1 MYSESMSE
9 TSSRERLEADLHVWA
24 RALNIHEYMS
34 ADAKA
39 FAAWVDLCA
48 PVRASHEN
56 RLLACKDL
64 SVVLFTLD
72 DYEGDDYLDL
82 FAACEAAL
90 DLAPP
95 ASGPQWQ
102 PLVRAYSA
110 VVREVEAK
118 GFDTSQYK
126 AWRRA
131 LLREYRQRNR
141 VRQAGETLDSGA
153 HLERRRTT
161 VYTRQWINLWEIL
174 EGCPLSSEDR
184 SSALT
189 IELLEQMVEW
199 QVLENELVS
208 VDRDLARGEQNLIAI
223 ISRERSMSLQSA
235 AGMVTEAHGAAT
247 RRLEALLRDFRDSF
261 SSQRQQGYADILERC
276 YRGAIEINQVRL
288 ARYRRMV

>member
-1 MYSESMSE
+1 MYPESMSE
-9 TSSRERLEADLHVWA
+9 ASSRERLEADLHGWA
-24 RALNIHEYMS
+24 RGLNIHEYTS

-39 FAAWVDLCA
+39 VAAWVDLCA
-48 PVRASHEN
+48 PVRSNHEN

-64 SVVLFTLD
+64 SAVLFTLD

-90 DLAPP
+90 DLTPP
-95 ASGPQWQ
+95 ASGLQWQ
-102 PLVRAYSA
+102 PLVTAYSA
-110 VVREVEAK
+110 VVREVEAR

-141 VRQAGETLDSGA
+141 LRQAGETLDSGA

-235 AGMVTEAHGAAT
+235 AGMVTETHGAAT

-261 SSQRQQGYADILERC
+261 SSQQQQGYADILERC
-276 YRGAIEINQVRL
+276 YRGAVEINQVRL
-288 ARYRRMV
+288 ARYRRTE